1 MKNKM
6 RNDYIKTNVAVI
18 CELQEKGITN
28 YGAVLLYSKILSMS
42 SKTGYCAASNRYFV
56 DTILTG
62 ERNIK
67 KYLQK
72 LKEVNAITVFED
84 REDGYTKVR
93 KIYPKIAENGQSMN
107 KKVQNQC
114 DEEKEEKKS
123 EVEKITDTKTSDNNL
138 NSADIKKNNTE
149 KFNYFKSLD
158 YDAVI
163 PSEELP
169 RIVAISYAEL
179 DPDIYDSIDSRREK
193 LIKDFTSGYYKA
205 KNKDNIIALID
216 AVIAGEIVERKK

>member
-18 CELQEKGITN
+18 GALQEKGITN

-42 SKTGYCAASNRYFV
+42 SKIGYCAASNGYFA

-93 KIYPKIAENGQSMN
+93 KIYPKIAEDGQSMN
-107 KKVQNQC
+107 KKAQNQC
-114 DEEKEEKKS
+114 DEEKEEEKT
-123 EVEKITDTKTSDNNL
+123 EVEKITDTKTSGNNS
-138 NSADIKKNNTE
+138 NSADIKQNNTE
-149 KFNYFKSLD
+149 KFNYFNSLD
-158 YDAVI
+158 YDSKI
-163 PSEELP
+163 GDEEIP
-169 RIVAISYAEL
+169 RIVAISYAEM
-179 DPDIYDSIDSRREK
+179 DHEIYDDTDAREK
-193 LIKDFTSGYYKA
+193 LIKEFTGGFYQA
-205 KNKDNIIALID
+205 KNKDNLTKLID
-216 AVIAGEIVERKK
+216 AVIAGEIYTERKK

>member
-18 CELQEKGITN
+18 CALQEKGITN

-93 KIYPKIAENGQSMN
+93 KIYPKIAEDGQSMN

-114 DEEKEEKKS
+114 DEEKEEKNQK
-123 EVEKITDTKTSDNNL
+123 
-138 NSADIKKNNTE
+138 
-149 KFNYFKSLD
+149 
-158 YDAVI
+158 
-163 PSEELP
+163 
-169 RIVAISYAEL
+169 
-179 DPDIYDSIDSRREK
+179 
-193 LIKDFTSGYYKA
+193 
-205 KNKDNIIALID
+205 
-216 AVIAGEIVERKK
+216 